1 LPQIDAGVW
10 FHVPN
15 RGDAS
20 KLKWQQPTAGAFN
33 YYHASTQ
40 HMIDCIVEDREPIV
54 GVDWGLHLTEMMF
67 DAIESAR
74 TGEKYSMTISLD
86 PSSIP

>member
-1 LPQIDAGVW
+1 
-10 FHVPN
+10 
-15 RGDAS
+15 
-20 KLKWQQPTAGAFN
+20 
-33 YYHASTQ
+33 
-40 HMIDCIVEDREPIV
+40 MIDCIVEDREPIV